1 MPILTPEEHERL
13 QMELVAFAKEE
24 LERRQKAP
32 IYVRAE
38 DVEAQLQG
46 YFHAAQYSI
55 SAVMSTSER
64 LPDKPV
70 CLPAPRQAGQP
81 EAALDISSTLLV
93 INCFHCL
100 IYDPS
105 TLAQLLPHR
114 LIY

>member
-46 YFHAAQYSI
+46 YFHAPQYSI

-81 EAALDISSTLLV
+81 EVALDISSTLEPV
-93 INCFHCL
+93 
-100 IYDPS
+100 YVY
-105 TLAQLLPHR
+105 AQPDMEGLN
-114 LIY
+114 